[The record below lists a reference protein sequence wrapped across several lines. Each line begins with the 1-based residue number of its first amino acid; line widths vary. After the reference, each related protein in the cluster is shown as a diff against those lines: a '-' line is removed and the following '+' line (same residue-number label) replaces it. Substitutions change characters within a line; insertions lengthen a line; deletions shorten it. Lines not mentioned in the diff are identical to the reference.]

1 MSTGASKNGNHAG
14 RDGSG
19 NKDSKASG
27 SEASGSKASGS
38 EANDPTTNG
47 SQPIIPDRA
56 EADRRRW
63 RAFSVCLV
71 AAFMTLLD
79 VSIVNVALPSIRAS
93 LHATQSDL
101 QWVLSGY
108 ALTFGLTLVP
118 AGRYG
123 DARGRRNVF
132 IAGLALFTLSSAAAG
147 LAQSATWLVVAR
159 LIQGAAA
166 GILNPQVVGLVQY
179 LFPPAERGRPFGMLG
194 ATIGISTAVGPLLGG
209 VLIQLA
215 GVQEGWRWVFYVN
228 VPVGIA
234 AIVLGWRLIP
244 VRPPEQRRRESLDP
258 IGVLLLGTGVVLLLL
273 PLVQEQQWPGRGK
286 WLLVVAAVVILTGF
300 VGWERRY
307 ARHSEPVI
315 DLDLFRLRS
324 YALGSLIALLY
335 FAGFTAIFFI
345 YTLYLQSGLGY
356 SPLLAGLAMTP
367 FALGSAGAAALGGRL
382 VNRLGRPLVAVGL
395 ALVAV
400 GLAGTILAVHFAP
413 GHAAPLATAAP
424 LLVAGLGS
432 GLVITP
438 NQTITLSEVPPR
450 KGGSAGGVIQTGQR
464 IGAAIGIASVGS
476 VFFADLAATGGRYSQ
491 AFRLSLYVAIALIL
505 IALVAAMADI
515 VAGHREAHRFEA
527 DDSNAHDSNAHDSN
541 AHRSSGS
548 DPHHLWPTPPDGR

>member
-1 MSTGASKNGNHAG
+1 VTSAGGHMESMSTGASKDGNRAG
-14 RDGSG
+14 RNGWV
-19 NKDSKASG
+19 NKASEG
-27 SEASGSKASGS
+27 NNSPRTASER
-38 EANDPTTNG
+38 E
-47 SQPIIPDRA
+47 

-93 LHATQSDL
+93 LHATLSDV

-108 ALTFGLTLVP
+108 ALTFGLALVP

-132 IAGLALFTLSSAAAG
+132 IAGLTLFTLSSAAAG
-147 LAQSATWLVVAR
+147 LAPTATWLVVAR
-159 LIQGAAA
+159 LIQGAGA

-194 ATIGISTAVGPLLGG
+194 ATVGISTAIGPLLGG
-209 VLIQLA
+209 VLIHLA
-215 GVQEGWRWVFYVN
+215 GAQEGWRWVFYVN
-228 VPVGIA
+228 IPVGIA
-234 AIVLGWRLIP
+234 AVVLGWRLIP
-244 VRPPEQRRRESLDP
+244 QRPREDRRCESLDP
-258 IGVLLLGTGVVLLLL
+258 VGVALLGVGVVLLLL
-273 PLVQEQQWPGRGK
+273 PLVQEQQWRGRAK
-286 WLLVVAAVVILTGF
+286 WLLLVAAVVVLAGF
-300 VGWERRY
+300 VNWERHH
-307 ARHSEPVI
+307 ARHSEPVV

-324 YALGSLIALLY
+324 YALGSLIGLLY

-356 SPLLAGLAMTP
+356 SPLLAGLAITP
-367 FALGSAGAAALGGRL
+367 FALGSAAAAALGGRL
-382 VNRLGRPLVAVGL
+382 VNRLGRPLVAIGL

-400 GLAGTILAVHFAP
+400 GLAGTVLAVHVVP
-413 GHAAPLATAAP
+413 GHSAPLATAVP

-450 KGGSAGGVIQTGQR
+450 KGGSAGGMIQTGQR
-464 IGAAIGIASVGS
+464 IGAAIGIATVGS
-476 VFFADLAATGGRYSQ
+476 VFFAHLAGTGGRYSQ
-491 AFRLSLYVAIALIL
+491 AFQVALFVAIALIL
-505 IALVAAMADI
+505 VALVAALTDI
-515 VAGHREAHRFEA
+515 VVSHRGAYGSDAHSTEV
-527 DDSNAHDSNAHDSN
+527 H
-541 AHRSSGS
+541 SSGARRS
-548 DPHHLWPTPPDGR
+548 DGRPPKQRTTNHD